1 MKKLLF
7 LLLVVVMVPSVLLAQ
22 VNFSALREREDI
34 LVNLD
39 ESSRPVIVEKHVI
52 PLQKGINPVNFSW
65 QGVNLDR
72 DSIRLNI
79 LDPSESFEMI
89 STTYPSGQNKLTWNI
104 SSARSREL
112 VGFIIYHLK
121 NIRRE
126 VTYNGLVNEDEDK
139 LEIREEQVLF
149 NNSGQDFNNAMLKLG
164 YGNKLRRDWQ
174 NGESKR
180 FSVYRVREVPFNK
193 VVVYD
198 GRKFSFNSQ
207 REESELPVYYE
218 LANSGEYR
226 LGNRPLTGGKIRL
239 YQGEKSRKTFIGEDR
254 IQYTPVGDT
263 VSIYVGNNRNIKL
276 ERSLKTKR
284 RLNVRRN
291 DDGQIELY
299 DLMRAVL
306 FNVENFGKEAVTLRI
321 IESMPQ
327 EWQMESTSHDFRKIN
342 NREIEFEIKID
353 PGSEEILLFEY
364 QEKNRRGG
372 R

>member
-1 MKKLLF
+1 
-7 LLLVVVMVPSVLLAQ
+7 MVPSVLLAQ

-39 ESSRPVIVEKHVI
+39 ESSRPMIVEKHVI

-79 LDPSESFEMI
+79 SEPSESFELI
-89 STTYPSGQNKLTWNI
+89 STTYSSDQNKLTWNI
-104 SSARSREL
+104 SSDKSGQM
-112 VGFIIYHLK
+112 VGYIIYHLK

-126 VTYNGLVNEDEDK
+126 VTYNGLVNEDEDQLK
-139 LEIREEQVLF
+139 IREEQVLF

-180 FSVYRVREVPFNK
+180 FSVYRVREVPFKK
-193 VVVYD
+193 VAVYD
-198 GRKFSFNSQ
+198 GRKFSINT
-207 REESELPVYYE
+207 RRKETELPVYYE
-218 LANSGEYR
+218 LANSPKYR
-226 LGNRPLTGGKIRL
+226 LGTRPLSGGKIRL
-239 YQGEKSRKTFIGEDR
+239 YQGENKRETFIGEDQ
-254 IQYTPVGDT
+254 IQYAPVGDT
-263 VSIYVGNNRNIKL
+263 VSIYVGDNRNVKL
-276 ERSLKTKR
+276 KRSLKNKR

-291 DDGQIELY
+291 DDGEIELY
-299 DLMRAVL
+299 DLERAVL
-306 FNVENFGKEAVTLRI
+306 FNVENFGGETVTLRI
-321 IESMPQ
+321 IEPMPE
-327 EWQMESTSHDFRKIN
+327 EWEMDSASHDFRKIN
-342 NREIEFEIKID
+342 NREIEFEFKIS

-364 QEKNRRGG
+364 REKNRRGG